1 MSDPISFDSRSA
13 RFEMPYLFA
22 GQSQKEG
29 FVNESTAR
37 IDTLLHCA
45 IEGEAAVP
53 PAVPAVPAEGTCWL
67 VGSAASGDW
76 AGQVGKIAARQSGN
90 WLFIA
95 PRDGMRVLNRATGQE
110 IRYLGSWKIATRP
123 ALPTGGTTIDAEARA
138 AISALIA
145 SLTTAG
151 VIPAI

>member
-13 RFEMPYLFA
+13 RFELPFLFA

-29 FVNESTAR
+29 YVNECAAR
-37 IDTLLHCA
+37 TDALLHCA
-45 IEGEAAVP
+45 IEGEAAAP
-53 PAVPAVPAEGTCWL
+53 PATPVDGTSWL
-67 VGSAASGDW
+67 VGAAASGDW
-76 AGQVGKIAARQSGN
+76 AGQAGKIAARQSGN
-90 WLFIA
+90 WLFFA

-110 IRYLGSWKIATRP
+110 VRYHGSWKIANRP
-123 ALPTGGTTIDAEARA
+123 ALPTGGTTVDMEARS

-151 VIPAI
+151 VIPAS